1 MNKLKI
7 ITKDGS
13 PSIYLK
19 GINEYYHS
27 KYGAVSLGYKLFPLL
42 SVYGGP
48 SFVSN
53 IDRNYK

>member
-19 GINEYYHS
+19 DINEYYHS
-27 KYGAVSLGYKLFPLL
+27 KFGAVSESKHVFIKNGLIHY
-42 SVYGGP
+42 V
-48 SFVSN
+48 
-53 IDRNYK
+53 